1 MKKIKKIFIYFL
13 LLFPLVSCKSLQ
25 KSLTPQK
32 KSGSEEFL
40 VEKKSPL
47 VMPPSYNQLPVPKIN
62 DNNKQKKIDIK
73 EMVTGVES
81 SNTEKKELNK
91 KSSVEE
97 LILKSIK
104 KN

>member
-13 LLFPLVSCKSLQ
+13 LLFPLVSCKSIQ

-62 DNNKQKKIDIK
+62 TNNKQKKIDIK

-81 SNTEKKELNK
+81 SNTEKNEINK

>member
-47 VMPPSYNQLPVPKIN
+47 VMPPS
-62 DNNKQKKIDIK
+62 
-73 EMVTGVES
+73 
-81 SNTEKKELNK
+81 
-91 KSSVEE
+91 
-97 LILKSIK
+97 
-104 KN
+104 

>member
-1 MKKIKKIFIYFL
+1 MRKIKKIFIYFL

-62 DNNKQKKIDIK
+62 ANNKQKKIDIK